1 MKILVIGSGG
11 REHALVWKLSE
22 SSRVEKI
29 YCAPGNGGIGREAE
43 CVAADLAS
51 PPAIAELAARL
62 EIDLTIVGPEQPLV
76 AGIVDAFARRHLPI
90 VGPTRAAARLEGSKV
105 FAKEFMS
112 RYHIPTAAFT
122 VCDSPESA
130 HDIISSG
137 VYGYPVVLKA
147 DGLAAGK
154 GVVVA
159 RDDSEARRTI
169 QEFMVDKRLGEAG
182 AQLVIEECLKGRE
195 TSLLVFSDG
204 KHILPMSPAQD
215 YKCAYDGD
223 KGPNTGGMGSFSTP
237 GLLDR
242 NLKERI
248 LREIAEPTIA
258 GMAGE
263 GTPFRGILY
272 IGLMLTE
279 DGPRVLEYNVRF
291 GDPETQ
297 VILARLDTDLL
308 DILEGVANGDL
319 SSVKISWSEASSVC
333 VVLAAAGYPEKP
345 ETGQIIEGIEQAEA
359 LQGVKVFHAGTCLD
373 KDGALVTSGGRV
385 LGVMARQMTLEAA
398 RAQAYRA
405 VDCIRFSGRH
415 YRSDIAA
422 GK

>member
-1 MKILVIGSGG
+1 MNVLVIGSGG

-22 SSRVEKI
+22 SPRVEKL
-29 YCAPGNGGIGREAE
+29 YCVPGNGGIAQDAE
-43 CVAADLAS
+43 CLKADISNPA
-51 PPAIAELAARL
+51 AIAEMASRL
-62 EIDLTIVGPEQPLV
+62 EIGLTVVGPEQLLV
-76 AGIVDAFARRHLPI
+76 NGIVDAFARRHLPI

-159 RDDSEARRTI
+159 RDVLEARQTI
-169 QEFMVDKRLGEAG
+169 QNFMINRQLGDAG
-182 AQLVIEECLKGRE
+182 AQLVIEECLEGRE

-204 KHILPMSPAQD
+204 KQILPMSPARD
-215 YKCAYDGD
+215 YKSAFDGNL
-223 KGPNTGGMGSFSTP
+223 GPNTGGMGSFSTP

-258 GMAGE
+258 GMASE
-263 GTPFRGILY
+263 NTPFRGILY

-297 VILARLDTDLL
+297 VILARLDSDLL

-319 SSVKISWSEASSVC
+319 SGVKIAWSEASAVC
-333 VVLAAAGYPEKP
+333 VVLAAAGYPGTP
-345 ETGQIIEGIEQAEA
+345 DVGHVINGIEQAEA
-359 LQGVKVFHAGTCLD
+359 LSGVKVFHAGTSINE
-373 KDGALVTSGGRV
+373 DGLLLTSGGRV
-385 LGVMARQMTLEAA
+385 LGVMARQVTLDAA

-405 VDCIRFSGRH
+405 VECISFTGRQ
-415 YRSDIAA
+415 YRTDIA
-422 GK
+422 K